1 MSELNE
7 IDLLKSQADLLGITY
22 HPNIGL
28 DKLKEKI
35 AFATSKEV
43 GEEAVEAKP
52 AKSEA
57 QVRAEA
63 AAEAT
68 KLIRIRLTC
77 MDPSKADFHG
87 EIITV
92 GNSVVGTL
100 RKYVPFN
107 TDEGW
112 HVPYMIYEVL
122 RDRQCQVFTT
132 TKTKNGIGVRTG
144 KLIKEFAID
153 VLPPLT
159 PEELKEL
166 AQRQAMSNSVEG

>member
-1 MSELNE
+1 MTDKTELE
-7 IDLLKSQADLLGITY
+7 QLKAKADELGVSY
-22 HPNIGL
+22 HPQISAAKLREKLSAVSGL
-28 DKLKEKI
+28 EG
-35 AFATSKEV
+35 FAD
-43 GEEAVEAKP
+43 EAKDENP
-52 AKSEA
+52 EDSRAKL
-57 QVRAEA
+57 RR
-63 AAEAT
+63 EAT
-68 KLIRIRLTC
+68 KLVRINVTC
-77 MDPSKADFHG
+77 MNPSKKEWPG

-92 GNSVVGTL
+92 GNQVVGTL

-112 HVPYMIYEVL
+112 HVPQMIYEVL